1 MSAPPLVV
9 TRLALPEVLAIQPRR
24 FVDPRG
30 TFIEAWRESDS
41 HNLDTFK
48 SHSHNLDP
56 SESHSH
62 NLANPESHS
71 HNLAPRLGPFVQD
84 NASVSHRGV
93 LRGLHFQW
101 PHPQGKLLTVLSGAI
116 VDAVVDVRRGSP
128 TFGVGLT
135 VTLDAAGPQL
145 WIPPGFAHG
154 FVALQDQ
161 TVVFYKCT
169 APRVEAAERRIL
181 WSDPALKLAW
191 PTPLCAAPRLSDLDA
206 RAPRLAD
213 LAPDALPAWEGA

>member
-1 MSAPPLVV
+1 VSTPTLGV

-24 FVDPRG
+24 FVDARG
-30 TFIEAWRESDS
+30 SFVETWRESHSHNPASAASESDS
-41 HNLDTFK
+41 HNPGPA
-48 SHSHNLDP
+48 P
-56 SESHSH
+56 SES
-62 NLANPESHS
+62 PS
-71 HNLAPRLGPFVQD
+71 HNLAPAVPRLGPFLQD

-116 VDAVVDVRRGSP
+116 LDAVVDVRRGSP

-135 VTLDAAGPQL
+135 LEVDAAGPQL

-154 FVALQDQ
+154 FLALEDQ
-161 TVVFYKCT
+161 TVVIYKCT
-169 APRVEAAERRIL
+169 TPRVEAAERRIL
-181 WSDPALKLAW
+181 WSDPALALAW
-191 PTPLCAAPRLSDLDA
+191 PTLPTEPPRLSDLDA

-213 LAPDALPAWEGA
+213 LPDDALPVWDGA